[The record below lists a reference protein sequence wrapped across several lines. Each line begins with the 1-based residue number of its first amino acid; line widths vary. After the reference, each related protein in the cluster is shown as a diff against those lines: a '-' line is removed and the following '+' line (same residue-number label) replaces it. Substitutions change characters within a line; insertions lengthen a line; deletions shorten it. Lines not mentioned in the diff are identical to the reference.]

1 MKIWKI
7 VTVLLAVLL
16 LAGCVSGADII
27 ISVATP
33 ETGDKPGTPTT
44 TTSGI
49 TLGTTT
55 WSPIVSDTFN
65 AGTPYKMTVE
75 AKKSTEFAQGTT
87 ATVNGKEAIV
97 TLTNNNKTALISYI
111 FSTNTAELMS
121 SITVTGITAPVT
133 AAYPDTKASVTTDEG
148 LNSAE
153 IEKITWSLKDSSY
166 FLMDKNYTVTVVIK
180 PASKEYAWDSV
191 LTASI
196 DGKPLTSS
204 QISQKD
210 GKVTL
215 TYTYPKTTLL
225 GRIPSMKLEVSKPV
239 IGNSPSSEVTSKTTG
254 VSGKAVWT
262 PSGKFQPDIPYT
274 VTISVETSYGYL
286 FDSSISATV
295 NNVTADDVQRESD
308 TKATVIYTFPLIASV
323 NTVNVNFEA
332 PATGEIAKTTATSVT
347 AAPSGAAKSATIKW
361 TPALV
366 DGEFDA
372 GIEYMA
378 EVTIPISG
386 SNTVFDKETIVYIN
400 GEKAEIASVSS
411 NSIKATYTFPKTLF
425 IPNPIEIIKEM
436 FNLMLAIFNPASYV
450 FL

>member
-16 LAGCVSGADII
+16 LAGCVNGADIT
-27 ISVATP
+27 ISVTTP

-49 TLGTTT
+49 TLGMAT
-55 WSPIVSDTFN
+55 WSPIVSDTFD
-65 AGTPYKMTVE
+65 AGTPYKITVE

-87 ATVNGKEAIV
+87 ATINGKTAAV
-97 TLTNNNKTALISYI
+97 TLTNSNKTAVISYT
-111 FSTNTAELMS
+111 FPATDAADLMS

-133 AAYPDTKASVTTDEG
+133 AAYPDTTASVTTDEG
-148 LNSAE
+148 SSSAV

-166 FLMDKNYTVTVVIK
+166 FLLDKDYTVTVVVK
-180 PASKEYAWDSV
+180 PSSKDYAWDSS

-196 DGKPLTSS
+196 DGKSLTSS
-204 QISQKD
+204 QITKKD

-225 GRIPSMKLEVSKPV
+225 GKPSLINLEVNAPV
-239 IGNSPSSEVTSKTTG
+239 VGNSQSSKVTSKTAG
-254 VSGKAVWT
+254 VMGTASWS
-262 PSGKFQPDIPYT
+262 PSGKFQPDTSYT
-274 VTISVETSYGYL
+274 TTITVETTYGYQ
-286 FDSSISATV
+286 FDSSVSATV
-295 NNVTADDVQRESD
+295 NGVTAYIQKISD
-308 TKATVIYTFPLIASV
+308 TKAIVSHTFAQIASV
-323 NTVNVNFEA
+323 DSVNVAFEA
-332 PATGEIAKTTATSVT
+332 PVTGDIAPIKAASVT
-347 AAPSGAAKSATIKW
+347 SNPSGSANSATIKW

-366 DGEFDA
+366 EGEFDA